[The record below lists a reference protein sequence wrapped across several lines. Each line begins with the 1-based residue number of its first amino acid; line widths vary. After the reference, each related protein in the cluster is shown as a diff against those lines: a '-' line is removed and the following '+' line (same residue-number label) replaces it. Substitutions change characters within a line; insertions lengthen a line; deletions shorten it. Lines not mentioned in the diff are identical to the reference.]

1 MLAVDYIPVIETLP
15 KCQAPLQQ
23 LSLFRQTRQSAFKMN
38 PKRPMQILALQLST
52 QLNNISNINIKIYQD
67 PSELTAD
74 GDLNK
79 DVLTDPLQ
87 PKVDILHSRVV
98 MVLLKFSGKLFIRV
112 TTLSNTRQGILK
124 GTRCVAQK
132 RLCLEC
138 FRRLHVSG
146 GSV

>member
-1 MLAVDYIPVIETLP
+1 M
-15 KCQAPLQQ
+15 
-23 LSLFRQTRQSAFKMN
+23 
-38 PKRPMQILALQLST
+38 
-52 QLNNISNINIKIYQD
+52 
-67 PSELTAD
+67 AD

-98 MVLLKFSGKLFIRV
+98 MVLLTFSGKLCRRV

-124 GTRCVAQK
+124 GTRGASHENAFAWNVFGDYMM
-132 RLCLEC
+132 LS
-138 FRRLHVSG
+138 VSG